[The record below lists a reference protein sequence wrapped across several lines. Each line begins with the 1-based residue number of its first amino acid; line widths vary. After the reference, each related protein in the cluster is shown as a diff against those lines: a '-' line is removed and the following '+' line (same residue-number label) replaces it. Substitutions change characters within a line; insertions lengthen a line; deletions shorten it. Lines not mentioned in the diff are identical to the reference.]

1 MGSGSTDSS
10 RSPRTPPRRVTII
23 DRLELLDELRA
34 IAQTGLHYATDP
46 YDRERCTRLLDLAT
60 RGYSEALDLPEP
72 EVRERLARDLG
83 YVSAKV
89 GADAAIFDA
98 DDRVLLVHRADDHAW
113 GLISGWVDPG
123 ETPAI
128 TIVRE
133 VLEEV
138 GLDATIV
145 DLVDALGRPAGTE
158 FGPHAVVSVVYLCA
172 VGPGAITIS
181 HESIDARYRHID
193 DVEIWH
199 ANHEVLARI
208 ALARHHELTAA
219 PD

>member
-1 MGSGSTDSS
+1 M
-10 RSPRTPPRRVTII
+10 
-23 DRLELLDELRA
+23 
-34 IAQTGLHYATDP
+34 
-46 YDRERCTRLLDLAT
+46 
-60 RGYSEALDLPEP
+60 
-72 EVRERLARDLG
+72 
-83 YVSAKV
+83 SAKV

-98 DDRVLLVHRADDHAW
+98 EDRVLLVHRTDDHAW

-123 ETPAI
+123 ETPAT

-133 VLEEV
+133 VREEV

-145 DLVDALGRPAGTE
+145 GLVDALGRPAGTAY
-158 FGPHAVVSVVYLCA
+158 GPHAVVSVVYLCV
-172 VGPGAITIS
+172 VGPGEITIS

-199 ANHEVLARI
+199 ANHEALARI
-208 ALARHHELTAA
+208 ALARHRELTAT